1 MKPQAQ
7 VPPSQAGRDNS
18 PLVVKIG
25 GTEGLDYTAVCE
37 DIASLAAGGQR
48 MVVVHGGSA
57 EANALGTALGRP
69 PRWLTSPSGYRW
81 RYTDR
86 ATLEIFAMATNGK
99 VNTFLV
105 ERLQAAGVNAFGLSG
120 ADGRLLLA
128 QRKAV
133 VQSLDQGKRRMVRD
147 DFTGKVERVDASLL
161 LALLGL
167 GVTPVLAPLAL
178 SLENEVVN
186 VDADRAA
193 AMVAAALPAGTLVLL
208 TAAPGLLRHFPD
220 ETSLITRLSRE
231 QMPEAL
237 ALAEA
242 GMKKK
247 VLGASEALQ
256 AGVSRVIIADGRVPH
271 PIASAL
277 NGRGTTFT

>member
-1 MKPQAQ
+1 MTD
-7 VPPSQAGRDNS
+7 SL
-18 PLVVKIG
+18 LVVKIG
-25 GTEGLDYTAVCE
+25 GTEGLDYAAVGA
-37 DIASLAAGGQR
+37 DIASLVAGGQR

-57 EANALGTALGRP
+57 EASALGTALGRP

-120 ADGRLLLA
+120 VDGRLLLA

-133 VQSLDQGKRRMVRD
+133 VQSLDQGKRRLIRD

-161 LALLGL
+161 RALLGL
-167 GVTPVLAPLAL
+167 GLTPVVAPLAL

-193 AMVAAALPAGTLVLL
+193 AMVAAALRAGTLVLL

-220 ETSLITRLSRE
+220 ETSLIVRLPRE
-231 QMPEAL
+231 QIPEAL

-247 VLGASEALQ
+247 VLGASEALH
-256 AGVSRVIIADGRVPH
+256 AGVGRVIIADGRVPH
-271 PIASAL
+271 PITSAL
-277 NGRGTTFT
+277 DGRGTTFT